1 MPLSTE
7 LSDRLLKSERMQR
20 LEDFPA
26 WADDFIQRL
35 NRLDG
40 LPTGHSA
47 GINIEQFFEFAK
59 FDRELW
65 LMLYPATPHRY
76 E

>member
-1 MPLSTE
+1 
-7 LSDRLLKSERMQR
+7 MQR
-20 LEDFPA
+20 LENFRA

-35 NRLDG
+35 ERLNG
-40 LPTGHSA
+40 LPIAHSS

-65 LMLYPATPHRY
+65 LMKQHEYPVGRNAGETA
-76 E
+76 